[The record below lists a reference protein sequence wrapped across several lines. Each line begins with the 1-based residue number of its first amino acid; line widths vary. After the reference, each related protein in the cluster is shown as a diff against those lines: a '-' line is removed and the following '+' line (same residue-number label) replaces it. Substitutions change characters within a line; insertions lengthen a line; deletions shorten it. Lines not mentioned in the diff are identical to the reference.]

1 MPMLKR
7 INLCVADM
15 ERSLKV
21 YRDILGFTVSQL
33 KESAADSYSYPVF
46 MFPKAAKLR
55 FATLDSP
62 TQERTL
68 ALTEVKGVPLPT
80 PPVPHMS
87 AVVLNCADFD
97 NVVAKVKNM
106 NLNVVPE
113 QPLPGPDGKPKGRET
128 AFVDSDGHLIVLY
141 KLLDQ

>member
-21 YRDILGFTVSQL
+21 YRDILGFTVNHL
-33 KESAADSYSYPVF
+33 KDSASDSYSYPVF
-46 MFPKAAKLR
+46 GFPKEAKLR

-68 ALTEVKGVPLPT
+68 AITEVRGIALPR
-80 PPVPHMS
+80 PPEPHMS
-87 AVVLNCADFD
+87 ATIINCPNFDEVVGK
-97 NVVAKVKNM
+97 AKAMGLK
-106 NLNVVPE
+106 VVPE

-128 AFVDSDGHLIVLY
+128 AFVDPDGHLIVLY

>member
-21 YRDILGFTVSQL
+21 YRDILGFTVNHL
-33 KESAADSYSYPVF
+33 KGSASDSYSYPVF
-46 MFPKAAKLR
+46 MFPKEAKLR

-68 ALTEVKGVPLPT
+68 ALTEVRGITLPKM
-80 PPVPHMS
+80 PIPHMT
-87 AVVLNCADFD
+87 AVVLNCVNFD
-97 NVVAKVKNM
+97 EVVTKAKAMGLK
-106 NLNVVPE
+106 VVPE
-113 QPLPGPDGKPKGRET
+113 QPLPDLDGKPKGRET
-128 AFVDSDGHLIVLY
+128 AFVDPDGHLVVLY
-141 KLLDQ
+141 KMLNQ